1 MTWAGREPDQN
12 QTSPA
17 CCPMD
22 DWDHFESLKEKIGM
36 PFP

>member
-1 MTWAGREPDQN
+1 MDAAGGLIKNKPP
-12 QTSPA
+12 PA